1 MNTTDREIKHQDG
14 QITWVFHVTMP
25 KYDRVMTVGQHQE
38 MLEEHYK
45 CCKIMADAKR
55 SYLIA
60 IDKIEKGLPAQSDVV
75 FAGVS
80 GAEGSGEPM
89 VEYFPKS
96 WDETT
101 APKVTATQIDKR
113 ISRLESSVAYLKR
126 ELNHLKLDM
135 LEWK

>member
-1 MNTTDREIKHQDG
+1 MNTNDREIKHQDG
-14 QITWVFHVTMP
+14 QITRVFHVTMP
-25 KYDRVMTVGQHQE
+25 KFHRGITVDQHQRMIDE
-38 MLEEHYK
+38 YDNCSK
-45 CCKIMADAKR
+45 VMADTKR
-55 SYLIA
+55 KYLIA
-60 IDKIEKGLPAQSDVV
+60 IDKIEKGFPAQGDVV
-75 FAGVS
+75 FAG
-80 GAEGSGEPM
+80 GSEEKDDDSRT
-89 VEYFPKS
+89 VDYFPNS

>member
-14 QITWVFHVTMP
+14 NITSVFHVTMP
-25 KYDRVMTVGQHQE
+25 KYVRENTI
-38 MLEEHYK
+38 EEWEQKTEEYHR
-45 CCKIMADAKR
+45 CLREMADAKR
-55 SYLIA
+55 KYLIA
-60 IDKIEKGLPAQSDVV
+60 IDKIEKGLPAQGDVV